1 MSKQEANAQKI
12 HFNLTK
18 DDFWRLQ
25 LHAYARKRPRQ
36 IRALIF
42 YGTMI
47 IIASLALKSILFFVG
62 GITFAV
68 LLFAL
73 AYLSMWLNA
82 SKSAQSLQNRGEH
95 TITLSSEGLRQ
106 KNNQTDGLTRWNA
119 VKAIAADANTIFLQL
134 DNPGRVYI
142 AIIVPKRAFKD
153 EAAIASFTETAR
165 WYQQAAQ
172 K

>member
-1 MSKQEANAQKI
+1 MPQREAHAQKI

-18 DDFWRLQ
+18 DDFWHLQ

-42 YGTMI
+42 YGAMV
-47 IIASLALKSILFFVG
+47 IIASLALKSILFVVG
-62 GITFAV
+62 GAAFAV

-82 SKSAQSLQNRGEH
+82 AKSAQALQNRGEH
-95 TITLSSEGLRQ
+95 IITLSPEGVHQ

-119 VKAIAADANTIFLQL
+119 VKAITTDANTIFLQL

-142 AIIVPKRAFKD
+142 AIIVPKRAFEN

-165 WYQQAAQ
+165 SYQQAAQ